1 MNSDK
6 ILFKL
11 HAEMCNSFAH
21 PIRLETVHHLK
32 NKGSELSFGEIA
44 DLIGVGKSTL
54 ARHLSIMVTNGIL
67 IQRKEGVN
75 VFYKISETMPLF
87 VKAYAGVTDQQIAS
101 ANDSLTNYFSAMQN
115 MVADPGLSIE
125 NNKWNIIPTK
135 HVSDNLADYPTSA
148 WFDKVDYRGA
158 VDPNNNW
165 IEGWTLFSKKY
176 LTK

>member
-21 PIRLETVHHLK
+21 PIRLETVHHIK
-32 NKGSELSFGEIA
+32 SKGSELSFGEIA

-75 VFYKISETMPLF
+75 AYYKISSDKITTACGLIREVLINRLKSNIDIVNSINLTFLKSDMPME
-87 VKAYAGVTDQQIAS
+87 K
-101 ANDSLTNYFSAMQN
+101 
-115 MVADPGLSIE
+115 SI
-125 NNKWNIIPTK
+125 KM
-135 HVSDNLADYPTSA
+135 NL
-148 WFDKVDYRGA
+148 
-158 VDPNNNW
+158 
-165 IEGWTLFSKKY
+165 KK
-176 LTK
+176 

>member
-32 NKGSELSFGEIA
+32 HKGSELSFGEIA

-67 IQRKEGVN
+67 LQRKEGVN
-75 VFYKISETMPLF
+75 VYYTISSDKIITACGLIKEVLIDRLKSNI
-87 VKAYAGVTDQQIAS
+87 DII
-101 ANDSLTNYFSAMQN
+101 NN
-115 MVADPGLSIE
+115 M
-125 NNKWNIIPTK
+125 N
-135 HVSDNLADYPTSA
+135 
-148 WFDKVDYRGA
+148 
-158 VDPNNNW
+158 
-165 IEGWTLFSKKY
+165 
-176 LTK
+176 

>member
-75 VFYKISETMPLF
+75 VFYKISSDKITT
-87 VKAYAGVTDQQIAS
+87 AC
-101 ANDSLTNYFSAMQN
+101 
-115 MVADPGLSIE
+115 GLIREVLIE
-125 NNKWNIIPTK
+125 RLKSNIDIVNNLK
-135 HVSDNLADYPTSA
+135 
-148 WFDKVDYRGA
+148 G
-158 VDPNNNW
+158 
-165 IEGWTLFSKKY
+165 
-176 LTK
+176 